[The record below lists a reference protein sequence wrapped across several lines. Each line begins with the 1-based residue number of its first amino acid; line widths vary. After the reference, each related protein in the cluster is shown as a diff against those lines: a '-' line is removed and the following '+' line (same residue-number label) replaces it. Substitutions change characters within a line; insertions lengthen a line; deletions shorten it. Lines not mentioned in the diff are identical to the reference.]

1 MIAKLNA
8 MILAGAL
15 AAAPAFAAPAPAAA
29 TPAPA
34 PAASPAATTTSST
47 GAVNTG
53 RIAWGGIGLYDIG
66 ISVNVP
72 GFGNVSSSSSY
83 FGINVGGAMNIAQL
97 APDFPL
103 AVWANAAIAFANGGE
118 FFPLT
123 AGAAVRYDK
132 LPVQLFGGLGFT
144 IMPSTGGNGNSVT
157 PVGLDI
163 QLMGLYPLPMVH
175 PNLSADLQIA
185 YHILNDSF
193 SLWTFTIG
201 GAWAF

>member
-8 MILAGAL
+8 LVLAGAIC
-15 AAAPAFAAPAPAAA
+15 AAPAFAAPSPAPAPAPAA

-34 PAASPAATTTSST
+34 STSSST

-53 RIAWGGIGLYDIG
+53 RIAWGNIGLYDIG
-66 ISVNVP
+66 ISVDVP
-72 GFGNVSSSSSY
+72 GFGSVSSSSSY
-83 FGINVGGAMNIAQL
+83 FGINAGAAMNILPL
-97 APDFPL
+97 APDLPL
-103 AVWANAAIAFANGGE
+103 AVWANVAISFASGGQ

-144 IMPSTGGNGNSVT
+144 IMPNTSSGSPT
-157 PVGLDI
+157 PVGLAI
-163 QLMGLYPLPMVH
+163 QLMGLYPLPMVN

-185 YHILNDSF
+185 YHILNDNF